1 MFPFSLC
8 SPDEVTKSNQKLIY
22 CAIFTY
28 IMTKVKLEITTIR
41 LTKAVKKKMD
51 KIRQHPRETY
61 ESIIMRLLKS
71 EQKLREIYKK

>member
-1 MFPFSLC
+1 
-8 SPDEVTKSNQKLIY
+8 
-22 CAIFTY
+22 
-28 IMTKVKLEITTIR
+28 MTKVKLEITTIR